1 MTSPDRPVPRKEH
14 DMARKKKLYSLLAIL
29 CSVTLLVTGVICVLI
44 LELAKQSTANFENF
58 IIESRQQEISSAVH
72 AFSSDVD
79 TLRLLM
85 LNELEDNTLT
95 RLQLYYDSAIFNYN
109 YAQSQAMKE

>member
-1 MTSPDRPVPRKEH
+1 MS
-14 DMARKKKLYSLLAIL
+14 RKKKLYSLLAIL

-79 TLRLLM
+79 TRSAR
-85 LNELEDNTLT
+85 TSSTT
-95 RLQLYYDSAIFNYN
+95 RISTSARC
-109 YAQSQAMKE
+109 

>member
-1 MTSPDRPVPRKEH
+1 MS
-14 DMARKKKLYSLLAIL
+14 RKKKLYSLLAIL
-29 CSVTLLVTGVICVLI
+29 CSDTLLVTGVICVLI
-44 LELAKQSTANFENF
+44 LELAKQSTANFESF

-85 LNELEDNTLT
+85 LNELEDFSLKIVFQ
-95 RLQLYYDSAIFNYN
+95 REALEVEVGICLQESLAFDF
-109 YAQSQAMKE
+109 QT